1 MTTTYLHEDAAM
13 TSLRLT
19 LTHTH
24 FHVTPDELA
33 VVLAALP
40 PRACYMRAYA
50 SGCYRVSGAD
60 LQGKAKRYGAAYHY
74 SRSRVHAI
82 ATSVLGESLVSVTG
96 YRSAKSVWSMSALGR
111 EVGA

>member
-1 MTTTYLHEDAAM
+1 M

-19 LTHTH
+19 LTDTR

-33 VVLAALP
+33 AVLAAIP
-40 PRACYMRAYA
+40 VRFTYMRAYA
-50 SGCYRVSGAD
+50 CGGYRVSGAD
-60 LQGKAKRYGAAYHY
+60 LRGKANRYGAAYNH

-82 ATSVLGESLVSVTG
+82 ATAILGESLVSVTG
-96 YRSAKSVWSMSALGR
+96 YRSAKSVWSMSALGQ